1 MRTGQGW
8 EQFDRAVEQARST
21 KWFPMLHMPAKD
33 NWIWAFHRRIY
44 DYNAADYWARV
55 TVPVLVIYGERDL
68 YVPVARSVLNIDH
81 ALNKAKNRDYT
92 ILVLPRASHSFD
104 VEPEAGQPFEW
115 QHMAP
120 GFPALLTAWIDHRM
134 KNVTD

>member
-1 MRTGQGW
+1 
-8 EQFDRAVEQARST
+8 
-21 KWFPMLHMPAKD
+21 
-33 NWIWAFHRRIY
+33 
-44 DYNAADYWARV
+44 
-55 TVPVLVIYGERDL
+55 VIYGERDL

-104 VEPEAGQPFEW
+104 VEPEPGQPFEW
-115 QHMAP
+115 PHMAP

-134 KNVTD
+134 KKVTD